1 MGYTKQLKQQMT
13 RLSGQ
18 ITNAAEWFHFY
29 SFDVMGDLA
38 FGKSFDM
45 LQAGEQH
52 FALDLL
58 QEAMRPAGII
68 SPVPWLFCILTS
80 IPGLGTGFKTF
91 ISWCAEQVEQ
101 RKKVSISHLPKA
113 TLSILIYISMQIEM
127 EASRRARWMAAR
139 QSRSCR
145 ICPRRSMPTAS
156 CFSGGRADWWRS
168 RSMPQR

>member
-127 EASRRARWMAAR
+127 EVPDVMSWLIESSKKDKREQREEEVERILHGDSRLIIVA
-139 QSRSCR
+139 
-145 ICPRRSMPTAS
+145 
-156 CFSGGRADWWRS
+156 GR
-168 RSMPQR
+168 